1 MRYPKTAGSRKCDFH
16 YPAEVS
22 EINIDYFPFLGIRA
36 SLREK
41 DFFIQIYTEVKQK
54 MPSNKILEQKQEMVA
69 ALAEKMKNAVSGVL
83 VKYEGIKVED
93 DTKLRAE
100 LRKAGVDYTVMKN
113 TLTGRACEIAGY
125 DAMKEHLTGM
135 TAIALGTTDPIAPAK
150 ILKSYADK
158 IDSFEIKAGF
168 IDGGVIDANG
178 VNELAS
184 IPSKE
189 VLIAKVLGSLLSPLY
204 GLAYVLQAKIDKEG
218 ESAPAEA

>member
-1 MRYPKTAGSRKCDFH
+1 
-16 YPAEVS
+16 
-22 EINIDYFPFLGIRA
+22 
-36 SLREK
+36 
-41 DFFIQIYTEVKQK
+41 
-54 MPSNKILEQKQEMVA
+54 MPSAKILAQKEAATAELTEKIRKSVA
-69 ALAEKMKNAVSGVL
+69 GVL
-83 VKYEGIKVED
+83 VNYTGITVEQ
-93 DTKLRAE
+93 DTALRTE
-100 LRKAGVDYTVMKN
+100 LRKAGVDYHVYKN
-113 TLTGRACEIAGY
+113 TMTDRACKAADY
-125 DAMKEHLTGM
+125 DMSQYLTGM
-135 TAIALGTTDPIAPAK
+135 TALAVSDSDPIAAAK

>member
-1 MRYPKTAGSRKCDFH
+1 
-16 YPAEVS
+16 
-22 EINIDYFPFLGIRA
+22 
-36 SLREK
+36 
-41 DFFIQIYTEVKQK
+41 

-100 LRKAGVDYTVMKN
+100 LRKAGVEYSVMKN

-135 TAIALGTTDPIAPAK
+135 TAIALGTDDPIAPAK

-189 VLIAKVLGSLLSPLY
+189 VLVAKVLGSLLSPLY
-204 GLAYVLQAKIDKEG
+204 GLAYVLQAKIDKDGEG
-218 ESAPAEA
+218 APAEA